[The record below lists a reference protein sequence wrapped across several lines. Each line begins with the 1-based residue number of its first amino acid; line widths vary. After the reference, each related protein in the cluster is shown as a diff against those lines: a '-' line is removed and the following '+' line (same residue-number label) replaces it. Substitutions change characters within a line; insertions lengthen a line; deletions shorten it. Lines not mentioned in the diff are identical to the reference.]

1 MRGNADEYMSQ
12 FGEYTQLAGKSV
24 RSLFYD
30 GQKGTR
36 DPVFEF
42 VDYMN
47 GRLHAIVIADE
58 VWRDDVLVNSE
69 RDFID
74 IIPRLIWDC

>member
-1 MRGNADEYMSQ
+1 MSQ

-47 GRLHAIVIADE
+47 GNGGVGKQCVGSGYGCGPSTIRNIRLFGMQVIQKFFFHNQ
-58 VWRDDVLVNSE
+58 L
-69 RDFID
+69 
-74 IIPRLIWDC
+74 